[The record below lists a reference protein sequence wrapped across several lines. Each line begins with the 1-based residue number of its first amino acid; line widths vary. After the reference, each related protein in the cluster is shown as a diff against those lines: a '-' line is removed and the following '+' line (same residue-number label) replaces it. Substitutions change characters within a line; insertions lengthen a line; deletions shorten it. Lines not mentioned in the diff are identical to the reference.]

1 MRLSLCISL
10 YNEIHNLPLVIDS
23 TIDWVDEIVVVDGG
37 STDGTLE
44 ALRSRGTKI
53 RIISVKN
60 DPMFHRMKQKAIE
73 SAQGDWVIQLDA
85 DEQITK
91 ELRDEILKI
100 VTSKDSETFAYQIPR
115 KNQFLGRFLMKG
127 GIYPDYTIRLY
138 QQGTMYFPCKNL
150 HENVEPTAQMKS
162 RMHSVHWLGR
172 LKHPM
177 NHYSDPTWS
186 RYIARWHR
194 YCKAEA
200 VRLKEESTQKHDSS
214 VKDGIWNV
222 LGFFNCVF
230 FLPPY
235 SFLNTYVRHKGFMDG
250 WQGFVFHFMSAMRW
264 WGIAYYFIIL

>member
-44 ALRSRGTKI
+44 ALRSRGSKI
-53 RIISVKN
+53 RIISLKN

-73 SAQGDWVIQLDA
+73 NAQGDWVLQLDA
-85 DEQITK
+85 DEQITTQ
-91 ELRDEILKI
+91 LRDEILRI
-100 VTSKDSETFAYQIPR
+100 VSSQDSEPFAYEIPR
-115 KNQFLGRFLMKG
+115 KNMFLGRFLMKG
-127 GIYPDYTIRLY
+127 GVYPDYTIRLY
-138 QQGTMYFPCKNL
+138 QRGTMHFPCKDL
-150 HENVEPTAQMKS
+150 HENVEPTEHMKS
-162 RMHSVHWLGR
+162 KTQHGHWLGK

-177 NHYSDPTWS
+177 NHYSDPNWT
-186 RYIARWHR
+186 RYIKRWHR

-200 VRLKEESTQKHDSS
+200 LRLKEESAQKQDSS
-214 VKDGIWNV
+214 VKVAIWDI
-222 LGFFNCVF
+222 LGLFNCIF

-264 WGIAYYFIIL
+264 WGIAYYFIIS